1 MTLKCYKLNLRDWLF
16 TSKKRQK
23 AIYFVFSFVQG
34 EFLSL
39 CVKENAHAACNL
51 RDAFLVSSRPQS
63 PDVPI
68 NIGDQK
74 NAILHWKNLKFT
86 KFDNSEIQS
95 CSKLSKP
102 NLSMILIL
110 NEFCMWKCLWILNEN
125 EKISF

>member
-1 MTLKCYKLNLRDWLF
+1 MAFWHL
-16 TSKKRQK
+16 TSS
-23 AIYFVFSFVQG
+23 FSVECDFSFVQG

-74 NAILHWKNLKFT
+74 NAILH
-86 KFDNSEIQS
+86 
-95 CSKLSKP
+95 
-102 NLSMILIL
+102 
-110 NEFCMWKCLWILNEN
+110 
-125 EKISF
+125 